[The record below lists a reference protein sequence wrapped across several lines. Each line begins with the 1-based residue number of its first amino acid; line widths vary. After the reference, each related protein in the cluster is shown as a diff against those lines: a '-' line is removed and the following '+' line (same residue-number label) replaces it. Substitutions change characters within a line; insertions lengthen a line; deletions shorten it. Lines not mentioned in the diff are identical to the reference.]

1 MLLHRRMMGN
11 TTKGGGS
18 SDGIDYSKQYFTMEA
33 VEDTRITIYIYAY
46 IVKPI
51 DIVSYSLDEGK
62 TWTTYNNV
70 TSYINTPVLTA
81 GSKILWKILPNI
93 EYNNY
98 FYLFTFGSQGKV
110 NVFGNLMS
118 LFYFDDFENKSLTL
132 INQCDSLFTSCDIVE
147 AKNLVLPNNTTD
159 GCYYEMFAYNIHLV
173 SAPVLIADT
182 LNYACYEGMFRNCY
196 SIECIELFATQY
208 NIYDSWMDVAFIFDG
223 WLDDVAP
230 IGVLKRKREFT
241 AVDSYIPDGW
251 TVEYLN

>member
-1 MLLHRRMMGN
+1 MLLRRRKMGN
-11 TTKGGGS
+11 TTNSG
-18 SDGIDYSKQYFTMEA
+18 GIDYSKQYFTMEA
-33 VEDTRITIYIYAY
+33 LEDTIITIYIYSY
-46 IVKPI
+46 IVKPV

-93 EYNNY
+93 EYNNDS
-98 FYLFTFGSQGKV
+98 YLFTFGSQGKV

-118 LFYFDDFENKSLTL
+118 LFYFDDFENKNLTL
-132 INQCDSLFTSCDIVE
+132 GNQCNSLFCDCKIVE

-159 GCYYEMFAYNIHLV
+159 GCYYEMFAYNIHLI

-182 LNYACYEGMFRNCY
+182 LNYSCYEGMFRECY
-196 SIECIELFATQY
+196 SIERIELFATQY
-208 NIYDSWMDVAFIFDG
+208 VVYTWMDVSYIFNG
-223 WLDDVAP
+223 WLDNVAP

-241 AVDSYIPDGW
+241 AVDPYIPSGW
-251 TVEYLN
+251 TIEYLD